1 MSDDTKSDVKTILSL
16 EDIQKMTP
24 DLVMVWW
31 ISREDA
37 QIAETCF
44 FSRNENVLHLVTTND
59 FPEKYRTIKSY
70 YEDDGYEIHDHY
82 TDHEAFTEVLT
93 WYDQRDVMVAN
104 QKREKQDRLH
114 AIWTDALDLIRYTYE
129 HHGTFTEEKFIFE
142 LLRLSY
148 QAWASDV
155 HFQSEE
161 AGIIMRLRV
170 DGILETVVTFS
181 HVERKKYLMKI
192 KFISGAKMNLD
203 RVAQDGRF
211 DFDLEGTEEKLDVR
225 VSILPWLRGESVVL
239 RFLDSS
245 KWLMNFEKVG
255 FGKYHMDMLLDQLGK
270 NYGMILVTGPT
281 WSWKTTT
288 VYSMINYL
296 NTSDR
301 KIITLEDPVE
311 YELPGIEQSQINE
324 DKWYTFEWWLKWVL
338 RHDPDVIVV
347 WEIRTLETAEMA
359 INAALT
365 GHLVISTLHTNSAIE
380 SLARLVNMWV
390 KPYMLASAL
399 NAVIWQRLVRRLA
412 TTETYPL
419 KSWDDVYMKK
429 MISEIHKH
437 HKKFNLLYDGT
448 LQRPIWWERAKSTWY
463 KWRVAVVEMLEVN
476 EVVTQAIM
484 NGKNSYEIY
493 EIAFDQGFLTLEHN
507 ALMKVLEWMTSLA
520 EVRRRIW
527 K

>member
-1 MSDDTKSDVKTILSL
+1 MSDDIKTILSL
-16 EDIQKMTP
+16 QDIQKMTP
-24 DLVMVWW
+24 DLEMVWW

-37 QIAETCF
+37 QSSETCF
-44 FSRNENVLHLVTTND
+44 FSREENVLHLVTTND
-59 FPEKYRTIKSY
+59 FPEKYRTIKQQFLD
-70 YEDDGYEIHDHY
+70 EWYEIQDHY
-82 TDHEAFTEVLT
+82 TDHEAFQSVLQ
-93 WYDQRDVMVAN
+93 WYVSRDEMLADKQRTH
-104 QKREKQDRLH
+104 QDRLH
-114 AIWTDALDLIRYTYE
+114 ASWSDAIDLIQSTYA
-129 HHGTFTEEKFIFE
+129 HHESYTEEKFIFE

-148 QAWASDV
+148 HAWASDV

-161 AGIIMRLRV
+161 AGIVMRLRI
-170 DGILETVVTFS
+170 DGILETIVTFS
-181 HVERKKYLMKI
+181 HVERKKYLMKM
-192 KFISGAKMNLD
+192 KFISWAKMNLD
-203 RVAQDGRF
+203 KVSQDGRF

-225 VSILPWLRGESVVL
+225 VSILPGLRGESVVL

-245 KWLMNFEKVG
+245 KWLMNFEKVW
-255 FGKYHMDMLLDQLGK
+255 FGKYHMDLLLEQLGK
-270 NYGMILVTGPT
+270 NYGMILVTWPT

-324 DKWYTFEWWLKWVL
+324 DKGYTFEWWLKWVL

-365 GHLVISTLHTNSAIE
+365 WHLVISTLHTNSAIE

-412 TTETYPL
+412 TQEQYTLNT
-419 KSWDDVYMKK
+419 WDDAYMKQK
-429 MISEIHKH
+429 VAEIHKH
-437 HKKFNLLYDGT
+437 HKKFKLSYDGT
-448 LQRPIWWERAKSTWY
+448 LTRPIWWERARSKWY
-463 KWRVAVVEMLEVN
+463 KWRVAVVEMLEVD
-476 EVVTQAIM
+476 EVLTQAIM

-493 EIAFDQGFLTLEHN
+493 EIAYEQWFLTLEHN
-507 ALMKVLEWMTSLA
+507 ALMKVLEWITSLA
-520 EVRRRIW
+520 EVRRRIG